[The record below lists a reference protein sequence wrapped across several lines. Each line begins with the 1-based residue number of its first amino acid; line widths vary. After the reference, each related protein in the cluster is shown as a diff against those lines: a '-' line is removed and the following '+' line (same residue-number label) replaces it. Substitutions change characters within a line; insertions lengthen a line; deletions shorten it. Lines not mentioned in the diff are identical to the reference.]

1 MLFRSVRASLGLMEA
16 GVVDGELPVP
26 LAPTLYARFK
36 DWPLLSLVLLLGL
49 VLGVATRIAVSEER
63 SDW

>member
-1 MLFRSVRASLGLMEA
+1 MEA